1 MGAGVSGT
9 LMKEITSGCSVACN
23 TAHGISAVK
32 FQFALELL
40 PLNLA
45 PRFRM
50 SGAIPLFPLHALMAW
65 AGTTFYLYLRFYEL
79 LLFSIPQN
87 FI

>member
-1 MGAGVSGT
+1 
-9 LMKEITSGCSVACN
+9 MKEITSGCSVACN
-23 TAHGISAVK
+23 TAYGISAVK

-50 SGAIPLFPLHALMAW
+50 SGTIPLLPLYAFMAW
-65 AGTTFYLYLRFYEL
+65 AGTTFYLYLCFYES
-79 LLFSIPQN
+79 LLFSMPQN

>member
-1 MGAGVSGT
+1 M
-9 LMKEITSGCSVACN
+9 ACN

-40 PLNLA
+40 PPILA

-50 SGAIPLFPLHALMAW
+50 SGAIPLLPLHAFMMW
-65 AGTTFYLYLRFYEL
+65 AGTTFYLYICFYES
-79 LLFSIPQN
+79 LLFSMLQN